1 MSATKAPVLKIQR
14 EPSIGDH
21 DHNGDDAPSPDP
33 NSFVATLRRIGAG
46 AAADGQPWPELHLS
60 LGRRMQMADADC
72 ALCGLRTV
80 AEMALAGERS
90 RQNGA
95 REECLDDRSME
106 GLLMAVLSLTI
117 LATERAQGRV

>member
-1 MSATKAPVLKIQR
+1 MSATKAPVLKIQP
-14 EPSIGDH
+14 EPAIDDH
-21 DHNGDDAPSPDP
+21 EEDLFPDP

-46 AAADGQPWPELHLS
+46 AAADGQPWPELHLN

-95 REECLDDRSME
+95 REDCLDDRSME

>member
-1 MSATKAPVLKIQR
+1 MSATKAAVLKIQP
-14 EPSIGDH
+14 EPAIDDH
-21 DHNGDDAPSPDP
+21 EEDPFPDP

-46 AAADGQPWPELHLS
+46 AAADGQPWPELNLS

>member
-1 MSATKAPVLKIQR
+1 MSATKAPVLKIQP
-14 EPSIGDH
+14 EPAIDDH
-21 DHNGDDAPSPDP
+21 EEDLFPDP

-90 RQNGA
+90 RQNG
-95 REECLDDRSME
+95 EPQDCLDDRSME

>member
-1 MSATKAPVLKIQR
+1 MSATKAPVLKIQP
-14 EPSIGDH
+14 EPAVDDH
-21 DHNGDDAPSPDP
+21 EKDLFPDP
-33 NSFVATLRRIGAG
+33 NSFIATLRRIGAG

-95 REECLDDRSME
+95 REDCLDDRSME

>member
-1 MSATKAPVLKIQR
+1 MSATKAPVLKIQP
-14 EPSIGDH
+14 EPAIDDH
-21 DHNGDDAPSPDP
+21 EEDPFPDP
-33 NSFVATLRRIGAG
+33 NSFIATLRRIGAG

-90 RQNGA
+90 RQNG
-95 REECLDDRSME
+95 EPQDCLDDRSME

>member
-1 MSATKAPVLKIQR
+1 MSATKAPVLKIQH
-14 EPSIGDH
+14 EPAVDDH
-21 DHNGDDAPSPDP
+21 EEDPFPDP

-95 REECLDDRSME
+95 REDCLDDRSME

>member
-1 MSATKAPVLKIQR
+1 MSATKAPVLKIQP
-14 EPSIGDH
+14 EPAIDDH
-21 DHNGDDAPSPDP
+21 EDDLFPDP
-33 NSFVATLRRIGAG
+33 NSFIATLRRIGAG

-95 REECLDDRSME
+95 REDCLDDRSME

>member
-1 MSATKAPVLKIQR
+1 MSATKAPVLKIQP
-14 EPSIGDH
+14 EPAVDDH
-21 DHNGDDAPSPDP
+21 EEDLFPDP

-90 RQNGA
+90 RQNG
-95 REECLDDRSME
+95 EPQDCLDDRSME